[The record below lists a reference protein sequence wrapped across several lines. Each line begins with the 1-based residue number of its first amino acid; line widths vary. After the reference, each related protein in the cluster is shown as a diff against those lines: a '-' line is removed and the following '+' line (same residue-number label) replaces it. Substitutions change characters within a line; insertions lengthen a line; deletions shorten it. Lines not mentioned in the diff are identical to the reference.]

1 VTYRPIPEKPVP
13 TFLKRGLNILP
24 PSPEALTGAT
34 TNVAMIALI
43 VLFIA
48 AMWAGVRNAL
58 AVGAMGVALT
68 IGLFWTAS

>member
-1 VTYRPIPEKPVP
+1 M
-13 TFLKRGLNILP
+13 P